1 MTHDMENSARDL
13 LVILARARANLDE
26 REARR
31 AREAEEAKHARIL
44 AEAGR

>member
-1 MTHDMENSARDL
+1 MTRDMENSARDL
-13 LVILARARANLDE
+13 LAILARAHAELDN

-31 AREAEEAKHARIL
+31 AQETQDAKHARIL